1 MMKVAV
7 LDDSPADVR
16 IILGML
22 DDLSS
27 RIVRPFSV
35 QAFTDPFALL
45 DSVQEKGGFDL
56 YFLDIIMPVMSGME
70 VASRIRS
77 RGETCEIIFLTTS
90 REYGVEAFGVNAA
103 GYLLKPID
111 RARLEGV
118 VMTAVAR
125 LDVPGGKPIVVRTGG
140 GVRKLL
146 SSEIVCIESFN
157 HRREILLADG
167 SKVTTPETLEQFKQI
182 LADDPAFYAPHRTY
196 IVNLNYITGVQDGD
210 ILIRGAALPVAKK
223 SYRKFMEYYLDYS
236 FKK

>member
-27 RIVRPFSV
+27 RIVRPFPV

-45 DSVQEKGGFDL
+45 DAVQEKGGFDL

-125 LDVPGGKPIVVRTGG
+125 LDVPGGKSIVVRTGG
-140 GVRKLL
+140 GVQYCARHQREAEAGTGRSCLRL
-146 SSEIVCIESFN
+146 SQSYAGRICGRNAAPVQRGGRFSN
-157 HRREILLADG
+157 ARRAGKIAHAAPADR
-167 SKVTTPETLEQFKQI
+167 S
-182 LADDPAFYAPHRTY
+182 
-196 IVNLNYITGVQDGD
+196 
-210 ILIRGAALPVAKK
+210 AAA
-223 SYRKFMEYYLDYS
+223 
-236 FKK
+236 